1 VRCFFDLRLRSFPMT
16 ELRQRMLDDLQL
28 RNFSPHTQ
36 SAYISAVARFARH
49 FGVSPERLGP
59 EEVRQYLLLMV
70 HQRRVAW
77 STYNI
82 TLCALRFFYQT
93 TLGRTGLLDGIP
105 CPKEPKRL
113 PVVLSREEV
122 TTFLAAA
129 PRLKSRTM
137 LTMAYA
143 AGLRVSE
150 IVSPRSGRHRQPA
163 DADPHPPGQGPEG
176 PQRHALAQAA
186 GTAPDLLATRTAR
199 RFLFPSQTEKPLS
212 TGQVMLTCRRTRR
225 RSGLKKD
232 VTVHTL
238 RHSFATHLLEAGVD
252 LRTIQV
258 LLGHR
263 SFKTTALYTAV
274 STERIASIA
283 SPFDALATIAVPPH
297 DRS

>member
-1 VRCFFDLRLRSFPMT
+1 MT

-36 SAYISAVARFARH
+36 SAYVAAVARFARH
-49 FGVSPERLGP
+49 FGASPDQLGP
-59 EEVRQYLLLMV
+59 EQVRQYLLHMI

-77 STYNI
+77 STYNV

-93 TLGRTGLLDGIP
+93 TLGRTGQLDSVP

-122 TTFLAAA
+122 AQLLAAA
-129 PRLKSRTM
+129 PRLKSRVM

-150 IVSPRSGRHRQPA
+150 IVNLRVADVDSRRMVIRIQQAKGRKDRYVMLSPKLLELLRIYWTQARPRDYLFPNRSGR
-163 DADPHPPGQGPEG
+163 
-176 PQRHALAQAA
+176 
-186 GTAPDLLATRTAR
+186 
-199 RFLFPSQTEKPLS
+199 PLS
-212 TGQVMLTCRRTRR
+212 IITVIRSCHHAQR
-225 RSGLKKD
+225 RSGLKKN
-232 VTVHTL
+232 VTIHTL

-252 LRTIQV
+252 IRTIQA

-263 SFKTTALYTAV
+263 NLKTTALYTAV
-274 STERIASIA
+274 SMQRITSVT
-283 SPFDALATIAVPPH
+283 SPFDVLAPTVAP
-297 DRS
+297 

>member
-1 VRCFFDLRLRSFPMT
+1 MT
-16 ELRQRMLDDLQL
+16 ELRQRMLDDLRL

-36 SAYISAVARFARH
+36 SAYISAVARFAQH
-49 FGVSPERLGP
+49 FGASPERLGP
-59 EEVRQYLLLMV
+59 EEVRQYLLHMV

-77 STYNI
+77 STYNV

-122 TTFLAAA
+122 ATFLAAA

-150 IVSPRSGRHRQPA
+150 IVALEVGDIDNQRMLIRIRQA
-163 DADPHPPGQGPEG
+163 KGLQG

-186 GTAPDLLATRTAR
+186 GTAPDLLATRTA
-199 RFLFPSQTEKPLS
+199 
-212 TGQVMLTCRRTRR
+212 
-225 RSGLKKD
+225 
-232 VTVHTL
+232 
-238 RHSFATHLLEAGVD
+238 
-252 LRTIQV
+252 
-258 LLGHR
+258 
-263 SFKTTALYTAV
+263 
-274 STERIASIA
+274 
-283 SPFDALATIAVPPH
+283 ATIPVSQPDGEAAV
-297 DRS
+297 DRAK

>member
-1 VRCFFDLRLRSFPMT
+1 
-16 ELRQRMLDDLQL
+16 
-28 RNFSPHTQ
+28 
-36 SAYISAVARFARH
+36 
-49 FGVSPERLGP
+49 
-59 EEVRQYLLLMV
+59 MV
-70 HQRRVAW
+70 HQRHVAW

-93 TLGRTGLLDGIP
+93 TLGRAGLLDGIP

-122 TTFLAAA
+122 AIFLAAA

-150 IVSPRSGRHRQPA
+150 IVALEVGDIDNQRMLIRIRQAKGLKDRNVMLSPKLLVLLRTYWRHERP
-163 DADPHPPGQGPEG
+163 
-176 PQRHALAQAA
+176 
-186 GTAPDLLATRTAR
+186 R

-212 TGQVMLTCRRTRR
+212 TAQVMLTCRRTRR

-274 STERIASIA
+274 STERIASIT
-283 SPFDALATIAVPPH
+283 SPFDALTTIAVPPH
-297 DRS
+297 DRR

>member
-1 VRCFFDLRLRSFPMT
+1 MTCDCGIFHRIRRALTFRPLLGSRDTSALRPSGSDQKKFASTCSSWSTSGASHGARTTS
-16 ELRQRMLDDLQL
+16 
-28 RNFSPHTQ
+28 
-36 SAYISAVARFARH
+36 RFAPCD
-49 FGVSPERLGP
+49 SST
-59 EEVRQYLLLMV
+59 
-70 HQRRVAW
+70 RRRWDEPAC
-77 STYNI
+77 S
-82 TLCALRFFYQT
+82 
-93 TLGRTGLLDGIP
+93 DGIP

-122 TTFLAAA
+122 AIFLAAA

-150 IVSPRSGRHRQPA
+150 IVALEVGDIDNQRMLIRIRQAKGLKDRNVMLSPK
-163 DADPHPPGQGPEG
+163 
-176 PQRHALAQAA
+176 
-186 GTAPDLLATRTAR
+186 LLELLRTYWRRERPR

-274 STERIASIA
+274 STERIASIT

-297 DRS
+297 DRR

>member
-1 VRCFFDLRLRSFPMT
+1 MT

-36 SAYISAVARFARH
+36 SAYLSAVARFARH

-70 HQRRVAW
+70 HQRHVAW

-93 TLGRTGLLDGIP
+93 TLGRAGLLDGIP

-122 TTFLAAA
+122 AIFLAAA

-150 IVSPRSGRHRQPA
+150 IVALEVGDIDNQRMLIRIRQAKGLKDRNVMLSPK
-163 DADPHPPGQGPEG
+163 
-176 PQRHALAQAA
+176 
-186 GTAPDLLATRTAR
+186 LLELLRTYWRRERPR

-225 RSGLKKD
+225 RSGLNKD

-263 SFKTTALYTAV
+263 NLKTTAIYTAV

-297 DRS
+297 DRR

>member
-1 VRCFFDLRLRSFPMT
+1 MT

-28 RNFSPHTQ
+28 RNLSPHTQ

-49 FGVSPERLGP
+49 FGTSPERLGP

-70 HQRRVAW
+70 YQRRVAW

-113 PVVLSREEV
+113 PIVLSREEV
-122 TTFLAAA
+122 AIFLAAA

-150 IVSPRSGRHRQPA
+150 IVALEVGDIDNQRMLIRIRQAKGLKDRNVMLSPK
-163 DADPHPPGQGPEG
+163 
-176 PQRHALAQAA
+176 
-186 GTAPDLLATRTAR
+186 LLELLRTYWRRERPR

-225 RSGLKKD
+225 RSGLNKD

-263 SFKTTALYTAV
+263 NLKTTAIYTAV

-283 SPFDALATIAVPPH
+283 SPFDALATIAPPPH
-297 DRS
+297 DPS